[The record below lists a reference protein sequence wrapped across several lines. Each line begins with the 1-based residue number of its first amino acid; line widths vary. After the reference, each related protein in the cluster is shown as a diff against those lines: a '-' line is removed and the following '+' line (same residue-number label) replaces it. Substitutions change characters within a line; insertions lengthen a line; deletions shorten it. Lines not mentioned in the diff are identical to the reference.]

1 MKIMDDLK
9 EHFDYEE
16 EVLREIGY
24 PEVNYH
30 AVSHM
35 NLINSSKLFI
45 EKFEKE
51 EVEVIEVLNFL
62 IFEVIADHLY
72 RQDRLYFPYLEK
84 V

>member
-1 MKIMDDLK
+1 
-9 EHFDYEE
+9 
-16 EVLREIGY
+16 
-24 PEVNYH
+24 
-30 AVSHM
+30 M